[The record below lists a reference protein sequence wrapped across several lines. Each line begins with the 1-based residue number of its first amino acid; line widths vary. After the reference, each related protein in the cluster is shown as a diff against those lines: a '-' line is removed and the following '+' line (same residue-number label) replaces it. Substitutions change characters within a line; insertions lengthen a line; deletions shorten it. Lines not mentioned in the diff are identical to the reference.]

1 MIKKFSYS
9 ETIEKYLSDEM
20 SASEVKR
27 FNSDLLT
34 NKILAKEFQLE
45 KDLNIILRQDD
56 IIDFR
61 KKLLNTYHQGASKNK
76 AGVIVALSNKKWYM
90 AAASLAFLMLVGGM
104 LLLTIPRNYSNE
116 DLFRKY
122 YTTDNV
128 INVARSGNVN
138 IVEAVIKFQEKD
150 YNAATKLFSVILKS
164 DNINT
169 AAWFYNGIACIETRQ
184 YTEAIKSFQ
193 HIVANKDSYYVEHA
207 EWYLG
212 LCYMVNNE
220 NEKALDSFQKI
231 ASEKRNVHKADAQ
244 KILEKLQEK

>member
-1 MIKKFSYS
+1 MIRKLTYS

-20 SASEVKR
+20 SADEVKR

-45 KDLNIILRQDD
+45 KDLNIIIRQDD

-61 KKLLNTYHQGASKNK
+61 KKLLKTYHEGASKSK
-76 AGVIVALSNKKWYM
+76 AGVIVALSGRKWYM

-104 LLLTIPRNYSNE
+104 LLFTMPRNYSNE

-128 INVARSGNVN
+128 LNVARSGNVN
-138 IVEAVIKFQEKD
+138 IVEAVIKFQQKD

-169 AAWFYNGIACIETRQ
+169 AAWFYNGIACVETKQ

-193 HIVANKDSYYVEHA
+193 HIASIKDSYYLEHA

-212 LCYMVNNE
+212 LCYLVNNE
-220 NEKALDSFQKI
+220 NDKAIGSFQKI
-231 ASEKRNVHKADAQ
+231 VSEKRNVHKADAR
-244 KILEKLQEK
+244 KILEKLQKK

>member
-1 MIKKFSYS
+1 MIKKCLYS

-20 SASEVKR
+20 SAEEVKR

-45 KDLNIILRQDD
+45 KELTVILKQDD

-61 KKLLNTYHQGASKNK
+61 KKLLKTYHEGASKSK
-76 AGVIVALSNKKWYM
+76 AGVIVALSSKKWYM
-90 AAASLAFLMLVGGM
+90 AAASLAFLMMVGGM
-104 LLLTIPRNYSNE
+104 LLFTMPGNYSNE
-116 DLFRKY
+116 ALFRKY

-150 YNAATKLFSVILKS
+150 YSAATKLFSVILKS

-184 YTEAIKSFQ
+184 YQEAIKSFN
-193 HIVANKDSYYVEHA
+193 HIVANKDSYYIEHA

-212 LCYMVNNE
+212 LCYLVNNE
-220 NEKALDSFQKI
+220 NDRAMSSFQKI

-244 KILEKLQEK
+244 MILTKLQKK

>member
-1 MIKKFSYS
+1 MIKKLIYS

-20 SASEVKR
+20 SADEVKR

-45 KDLNIILRQDD
+45 KDLNIIIRQDD

-61 KKLLNTYHQGASKNK
+61 KKLLKTYHEGASKSK
-76 AGVIVALSNKKWYM
+76 AGVIVALSSRKWYM

-104 LLLTIPRNYSNE
+104 LLFTMPGSYSNE
-116 DLFRKY
+116 ALFRKY

-128 INVARSGNVN
+128 LNVARSGNVN
-138 IVEAVIKFQEKD
+138 IVEAVIKFQQKD

-169 AAWFYNGIACIETRQ
+169 AAWFYNGIACVETKQ
-184 YTEAIKSFQ
+184 YTDAIKSFR
-193 HIVANKDSYYVEHA
+193 HIISMKDSYYLEHA

-212 LCYMVNNE
+212 LCYLVNNE
-220 NEKALDSFQKI
+220 NGKAIDSFQKI
-231 ASEKRNVHKADAQ
+231 VLEKRNVHKADAQ
-244 KILEKLQEK
+244 KILEKLQKK